1 MSDTD
6 VMSTPIFDEL
16 VADLQRRAEST
27 EQEESGEVTAPG
39 HVPGS

>member
-16 VADLQRRAEST
+16 VADLERQAESADRDEDT
-27 EQEESGEVTAPG
+27 EAAE
-39 HVPGS
+39 

>member
-27 EQEESGEVTAPG
+27 DQEETEQENAS
-39 HVPGS
+39 